1 MTCKVCKRD
10 FNEARNNLYK
20 DALTVIR
27 NGKNFQKLPS
37 VLMEKIVEIAYPKT
51 VAITWERKTRCHC
64 RVCMGWPP
72 SDSISDLSSESEYS
86 DESEEEND
94 YCENDGY
101 IYETSKADLCVQCFL
116 EGIERVMINSDTLP
130 FLRIHS
136 NAFFN
141 KIPVCIDPY
150 KYIVPSC
157 YHITYYRRKKPIK
170 TAKGDYVITS
180 N

>member
-1 MTCKVCKRD
+1 MTCKACKRD

-20 DALTVIR
+20 DALTAISDS
-27 NGKNFQKLPS
+27 KSFEKLPT
-37 VLMEKIVEIAYPKT
+37 VLMEKIVEMAYPKT
-51 VAITWERKTRCHC
+51 VTIIWERKTRCCC
-64 RVCMGWPP
+64 RGRRRCRSCRRVSRMHW
-72 SDSISDLSSESEYS
+72 DD
-86 DESEEEND
+86 ND
-94 YCENDGY
+94 YYENDGY
-101 IYETSKADLCVQCFL
+101 LYYTCKADLCVQCFL

-150 KYIVPSC
+150 KYIVP
-157 YHITYYRRKKPIK
+157 YYYQITYYRRKKPVK
-170 TAKGDYVITS
+170 TAEGNHAITT

>member
-20 DALTVIR
+20 DALNVIR
-27 NGKNFQKLPS
+27 NSKNFQKLPS
-37 VLMEKIVEIAYPKT
+37 VLIEKIVEMVYPKK
-51 VAITWERKTRCHC
+51 VAVTWERKTRCHC
-64 RVCMGWPP
+64 HVCRRWPL
-72 SDSISDLSSESEYS
+72 SDSITHSSSDSEYS
-86 DESEEEND
+86 EESEEEND

-101 IYETSKADLCVQCFL
+101 IYYICKIDLCVQCFL